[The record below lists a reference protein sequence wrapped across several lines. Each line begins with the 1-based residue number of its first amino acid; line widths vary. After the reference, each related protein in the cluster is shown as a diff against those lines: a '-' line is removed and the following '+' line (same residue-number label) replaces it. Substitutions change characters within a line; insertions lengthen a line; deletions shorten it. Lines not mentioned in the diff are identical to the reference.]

1 MKRLSCWFATLMIA
15 LLVLLPALVFAD
27 QADDINNARR
37 SRMLRRGLPDATAP
51 VRPPLPAPAAETP
64 QNVSDDATFGYTKEN
79 PIKMGGADLAEGIA
93 GSKYYLRS
101 LRDKN
106 NKPFTFSRIGNVGPG
121 ADGHIVDLYQL
132 IDSEGTTYKLYF
144 DVYHPEIHPKEAK
157 TPKKGWPDSAP
168 FSWR

>member
-1 MKRLSCWFATLMIA
+1 MKRLSCWFATLMIT

-37 SRMLRRGLPDATAP
+37 SRMLRRGAPDAVAP
-51 VRPPLPAPAAETP
+51 VERPPLPAAGNP
-64 QNVSDDATFGYTKEN
+64 QNSSEDPTFGYTREN
-79 PIKMGGADLAEGIA
+79 PIKMGGADLSEGIA

-106 NKPFTFSRIGNVGPG
+106 NKPFAVSRIGSVGPG
-121 ADGHIVDLYQL
+121 EDGHIIDLYQL
-132 IDSEGTTYKLYF
+132 IDSEGSKYKLYF

-157 TPKKGWPDSAP
+157 TPKGMS
-168 FSWR
+168 R